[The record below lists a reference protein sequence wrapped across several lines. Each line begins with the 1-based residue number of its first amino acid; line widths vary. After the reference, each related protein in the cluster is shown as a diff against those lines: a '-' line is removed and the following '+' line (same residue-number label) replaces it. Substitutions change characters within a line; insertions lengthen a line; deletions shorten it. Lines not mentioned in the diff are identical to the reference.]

1 LENRSSFT
9 ALHDALAKWDG
20 ITTGPGR
27 FGAVTFYLG
36 KREVG
41 HVHGES
47 HSDLPFPA
55 KIRNALVETGR
66 AEPRHFLPKS
76 GWVSVSLRDGIE
88 GALELLRKNCDLI
101 AKKKQFAE
109 TKEQG

>member
-1 LENRSSFT
+1 MENRVSFT
-9 ALHDALAKWDG
+9 ALHDVLVKWDG

-27 FGAVTFYLG
+27 FGSVTFFFG

-47 HSDLPFPA
+47 HADLPFPT
-55 KIRNALVETGR
+55 KIRNALVKTGR
-66 AEPRHFLPKS
+66 AEPHHFLPES
-76 GWVSVSLRDGIE
+76 GWVSVSVRDGIE